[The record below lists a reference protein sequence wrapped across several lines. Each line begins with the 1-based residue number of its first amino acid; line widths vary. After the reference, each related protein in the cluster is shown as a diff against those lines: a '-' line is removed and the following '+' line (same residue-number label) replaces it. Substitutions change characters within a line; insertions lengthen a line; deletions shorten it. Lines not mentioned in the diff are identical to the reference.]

1 MGVPDGHL
9 SFTHLKEKNLFQQSS
24 LDTDYKSWPENLTET
39 AVNSFRNGESKKWVW
54 VLQGLGEWGYLY
66 YFPTLKL
73 QVEVIFTIWSNLSN
87 VIETQSYMNLESN
100 NMRENG
106 IVEIICNLQDLSD
119 CQSAFNTIFTFGIIC
134 QKFTLLLL
142 LYLP

>member
-1 MGVPDGHL
+1 
-9 SFTHLKEKNLFQQSS
+9 
-24 LDTDYKSWPENLTET
+24 
-39 AVNSFRNGESKKWVW
+39 
-54 VLQGLGEWGYLY
+54 
-66 YFPTLKL
+66 
-73 QVEVIFTIWSNLSN
+73 
-87 VIETQSYMNLESN
+87 
-100 NMRENG
+100 MRENG

>member
-1 MGVPDGHL
+1 M
-9 SFTHLKEKNLFQQSS
+9 
-24 LDTDYKSWPENLTET
+24 
-39 AVNSFRNGESKKWVW
+39 
-54 VLQGLGEWGYLY
+54 
-66 YFPTLKL
+66 
-73 QVEVIFTIWSNLSN
+73 EVIFTIWSNLSN